1 MDDAIQP
8 GMSGTVVTAT
18 VLFALAHD
26 MSHDEVA
33 TTTGLSMAELTAA
46 DARFPNEVVSK
57 IWRRMLELNPGEA
70 LPLKMAASTPL
81 SFLGP
86 LAFGAQYAEDL
97 RQALDVFLRF
107 RTVLSSEL
115 AAGLEVSERRAQL
128 WFRHPTDRD
137 DRGAAAMVGLALG
150 MRFVDEVIGMKDA
163 LEGVSFAFP
172 PIGSAAQYQA
182 YFGVPVAFE
191 AADNALVFDAAELST
206 APRTRDPKL
215 FDYIQRHLDLA
226 RERLLV
232 RGEKDDGLAPLRA
245 ALADNAAR
253 SEYGA
258 EALAKRM
265 GMSLRVLQRHVASH
279 GTTLRTLLDETREE
293 HGRQLLAD
301 PRLSVEEVAFVL
313 GYADER
319 SFRRAFKRMSGS
331 TPAQFRR
338 SLR

>member
-18 VLFALAHD
+18 VLFALAHG
-26 MSHDEVA
+26 MNHDDVA
-33 TTTGLSMAELTAA
+33 ETTGLSMGELTAA
-46 DARFPNEVVSK
+46 DARFPNQVVSR
-57 IWRRMLELNPGEA
+57 IWRRMLELNPGQA
-70 LPLKMAASTPL
+70 LPLKMASSTPL
-81 SFLGP
+81 GFLGP

-97 RQALDVFLRF
+97 RQALEVFLRF
-107 RTVLSSEL
+107 RSVLSSQL
-115 AAGLEVSERRAQL
+115 AAGLEVDGDRARL

-137 DRGAAAMVGLALG
+137 DRGAGATVGLALG
-150 MRFVDEVIGMKDA
+150 IRFVDEVIGMRDA
-163 LEGVSFAFP
+163 LRAVTFAFP
-172 PIGSAAQYQA
+172 PIGSAEEYEAH
-182 YFGVPVAFE
+182 FGVPVTFE
-191 AADNALVFDAAELST
+191 AADNALIFEATELSA
-206 APRTRDPKL
+206 APSTRDPKL

-232 RGEKDDGLAPLRA
+232 RGEKDDGLQELRA

-258 EALAKRM
+258 DALAKRV